1 MKTIRGKIHF
11 TGVNLGNLFAVHVE
25 KTCIFLAFLLV
36 DKATPR
42 LVHSPTVFI
51 DDVLTL
57 LKFVMSMS
65 SVMSYS

>member
-1 MKTIRGKIHF
+1 MKTIGRIHF

-51 DDVLTL
+51 DDVLTHL
-57 LKFVMSMS
+57 QFVMSS
-65 SVMSYS
+65 ANL